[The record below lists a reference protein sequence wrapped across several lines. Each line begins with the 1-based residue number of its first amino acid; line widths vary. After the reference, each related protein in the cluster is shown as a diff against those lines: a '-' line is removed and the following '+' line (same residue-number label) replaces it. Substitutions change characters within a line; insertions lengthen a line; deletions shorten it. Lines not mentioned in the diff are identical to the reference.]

1 MPGTDK
7 YRVGSFIL
15 LTFLFQGVNVKIF
28 KDMQY
33 FQHIQK
39 D

>member
-1 MPGTDK
+1 M
-7 YRVGSFIL
+7 L
-15 LTFLFQGVNVKIF
+15 LTFLFQGVNVKKF